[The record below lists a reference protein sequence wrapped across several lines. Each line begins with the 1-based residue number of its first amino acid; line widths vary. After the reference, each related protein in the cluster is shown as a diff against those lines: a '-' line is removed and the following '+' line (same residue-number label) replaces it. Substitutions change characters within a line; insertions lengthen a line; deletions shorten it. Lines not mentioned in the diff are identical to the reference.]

1 MLEDTLASLHRF
13 LASCPP
19 GLQGVRLL
27 RYGGGDLLS
36 VTDLHVDGLGAEL
49 AAAVGEGASV
59 DWVRRNAL
67 LYVRVAEAG
76 RAPPS
81 WERLFA
87 EQDMAAARSA
97 LDEAGPEDQVQPK
110 R

>member
-1 MLEDTLASLHRF
+1 MPEDTLASLHRF

-19 GLQGVRLL
+19 GLKGVRLL

-36 VTDLHVDGLGAEL
+36 VTDMGVAALDTQV
-49 AAAVGEGASV
+49 AAAVSEGATV
-59 DWVRRNAL
+59 DWVRRNAC

-97 LDEAGPEDQVQPK
+97 LDREGSGD
-110 R
+110 